1 MQSNKV
7 ITIKKLSLKAQIW
20 AIIFA
25 VISAVVIPQLF
36 HIMGAI
42 SGMGTSLGEI
52 FLPMHLSIIFVG
64 LLAGPLTG
72 AISGF
77 LVPLVSYGLTGMPTL
92 HMLPFM
98 MVELFAY
105 GLCAG
110 CLKNVKFPNVGK
122 VFLVQI
128 AGRVM
133 RAVAILLAIYV
144 FGYDKIGVA
153 SIWMSIPKGVVGIV
167 LQLVLIPLLL
177 YRLKDFLKNDE

>member
-1 MQSNKV
+1 MQLSKA
-7 ITIKKLSLKAQIW
+7 ITIKRLSLKAQIW
-20 AIIFA
+20 ATIFA

-42 SGMGTSLGEI
+42 SGIGTSLGEI

-64 LLAGPLTG
+64 LLAGPLVG

-77 LVPLVSYGLTGMPTL
+77 LAPLVSYALTGMPTL
-92 HMLPFM
+92 YMLPFM
-98 MVELFAY
+98 IVELFGY

-110 CLKNVKFPNVGK
+110 YLKNVKFSNVGK

-133 RAVAILLAIYV
+133 RSVAILLAIYV
-144 FGYDKIGVA
+144 FGNDKIGVA
-153 SIWMSIPKGVVGIV
+153 SIWMSIPKGIAGIV

-177 YRLKDFLKNDE
+177 YRVKDFSKNDE